1 MSVNI
6 STNGLLSGLPIKL
19 GLVAIIVAALTYLLV
34 DFKPQIAMLF
44 APNYLDGER
53 HHIVEYEKVVQYT
66 DDDIFASEIWKLNT
80 EQTHYHCILNTSVLG
95 YDFCNQQETLPF
107 NTHERGV
114 AEELLENGTR
124 ITMVTKDHPVSA
136 FRAYWEIIGKDFYI
150 VHFSVGHSVEYRRT
164 IFTYDINDAREGRLF
179 TSRYTYII
187 EQLKDERH

>member
-6 STNGLLSGLPIKL
+6 STNGLLSGLPTKL
-19 GLVAIIVAALTYLLV
+19 GLVAMIVAALTYLLV

-66 DDDIFASEIWKLNT
+66 DDDIFASEIWKLNDEGT
-80 EQTHYHCILNTSVLG
+80 AYICILNTSVLG
-95 YDFCNQQETLPF
+95 YDFCNQQDSLPY
-107 NTHERGV
+107 NLHEQGV
-114 AEELLENGTR
+114 ALELLANGTR
-124 ITMVTKDHPVSA
+124 ITKVTEDHPVAA
-136 FRAYWEIIGKDFYI
+136 FRAYWQIVGKDFYI
-150 VHFSVGHSVEYRRT
+150 IHFSVGHSVEYRRT

-187 EQLKDERH
+187 EQLKDERR